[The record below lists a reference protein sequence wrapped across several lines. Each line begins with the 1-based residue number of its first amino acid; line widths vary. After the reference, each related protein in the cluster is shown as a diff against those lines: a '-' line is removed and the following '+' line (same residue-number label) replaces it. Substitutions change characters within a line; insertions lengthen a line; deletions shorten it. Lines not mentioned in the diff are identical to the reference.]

1 MGPSIFRR
9 ACYAKTTGL
18 VVEAVTIVGN
28 LKDDEISKANRRV
41 ATKDQE
47 LSEANGKVA
56 SMAMETEALRRQLVD
71 AHNNQT
77 RVKKLVDE
85 ARGEQRPSGVDV
97 DKFLE
102 EFDGY
107 TDKCEH
113 NIVCVVQE
121 VGDDSSD
128 PINDVAKE
136 NPGDTLVAVDVPEV
150 VLENFPPY
158 DISIYFCRDLL

>member
-85 ARGEQRPSGVDV
+85 ARGEASW
-97 DKFLE
+97 E
-102 EFDGY
+102 S
-107 TDKCEH
+107 T
-113 NIVCVVQE
+113 CVGLLLYAFQE